1 MKGKVSGYGGLCCGP
16 ELFRLLLG
24 ACLWLALLS
33 EVLAVFSRPFGT
45 YPFAIGT
52 QHSVLG

>member
-1 MKGKVSGYGGLCCGP
+1 MWGNLWSVAPRESKKS
-16 ELFRLLLG
+16 RALG
-24 ACLWLALLS
+24 ACLRLALLS